1 MREGWHPLWWGL
13 VVEYN
18 GNAKGSWSVPMVKW
32 GGKGDGRH
40 MHTVASSLASSME
53 RVSGTD
59 RPSGSKERTDASHR
73 TLFPVS
79 FALKG
84 GGGAN
89 HSQHSF
95 HTMRVCHAIE
105 SIHVPCSPAYQRV
118 MFAYLVVLSKSG
130 DRDIRRVLI
139 MANIESWPKYFLLW
153 ECVCVQIKMH
163 ASFFSRRALN
173 KVLIQMNPNVLSRTT
188 NMLFVQPLHHS
199 DSELVWFNRARS
211 MLRSAL

>member
-1 MREGWHPLWWGL
+1 MEMLKGPGVFQWSNGEGRGTDDICTQWLPLWLAQWREWVGQT
-13 VVEYN
+13 
-18 GNAKGSWSVPMVKW
+18 GPQAQRSAQ
-32 GGKGDGRH
+32 
-40 MHTVASSLASSME
+40 MHPIEHSF
-53 RVSGTD
+53 
-59 RPSGSKERTDASHR
+59 PSPLLWR
-73 TLFPVS
+73 
-79 FALKG
+79 